1 MSFLH
6 NKFFIFFLILT
17 VAVLGF
23 SAKDAEAKGV
33 ATVFAQ
39 ILIAVT
45 VVAAAIV
52 LAPVTAGTSLA
63 LVAAYVAVGT
73 SSILVL
79 SQIGCI
85 AGGNNANFEGCGGS
99 GGGDGGAGG
108 GGAQSASVG
117 SGNAPLNCWQI
128 NSTMYI
134 PQLNGSGYNNQCA
147 LPLDETQSQIAIY
160 RYSIPN
166 SSSQSALNDWYLNQ
180 IKTKVGNGYLV
191 NGYHTAATDEGKI
204 AQLPYSQLCTGN
216 VCKFSDDTVPD
227 NSYVAYGAKIM
238 GNYYKNEGGSC
249 SWPNKFLNKDNAGS
263 VTMSDTYKLG
273 NAFDGPYN
281 IGACPPKPI

>member
-1 MSFLH
+1 MRIFH
-6 NKFFIFFLILT
+6 NKFLISFLILT
-17 VAVLGF
+17 VLIYAGYI
-23 SAKDAEAKGV
+23 KIAEAKGS
-33 ATVFAQ
+33 FNF
-39 ILIAVT
+39 IAA
-45 VVAAAIV
+45 VVAFV
-52 LAPVTAGTSLA
+52 
-63 LVAAYVAVGT
+63 VAVVVNVVCVGCLTPLLVGLTITDTVLIGSVVLGQVMCLGGT
-73 SSILVL
+73 DNVYFS
-79 SQIGCI
+79 
-85 AGGNNANFEGCGGS
+85 GCGDNG
-99 GGGDGGAGG
+99 GGAGG
-108 GGAQSASVG
+108 GGGGASVG
-117 SGNAPLNCWQI
+117 SSNKPLNCWQI

-191 NGYHTAATDEGKI
+191 NGYHTAATEEGKI
-204 AQLPYSQLCTGN
+204 AQLPYSQLCSGN

-227 NSYVAYGAKIM
+227 NSYVAYGAKII

-273 NAFDGPYN
+273 NGDVDISKTLCYLT
-281 IGACPPKPI
+281 